1 MVETRC
7 YEGGKQMTTEQKL
20 CPLCG
25 KPMKQIVVQTTN
37 KRWLELW
44 TCPPCVREGDK
55 KEARQK
61 K

>member
-1 MVETRC
+1 MSDTAVT
-7 YEGGKQMTTEQKL
+7 QKL

-25 KPMKQIVVQTTN
+25 KPMEPIVVQTTN

-44 TCPPCVREGDK
+44 TYPPCVREGDK